1 MPARVYRHY
10 DQAAL
15 DGQYNLRAAVPE
27 HPDYFRRWAEASAAA
42 REALDAHLD
51 LSYGDHPNETLDYFP
66 APEHGAPLL
75 VFIHGGYW
83 QALDKG
89 DFSFL
94 APPWTERGASF
105 ASINYPLAP
114 DASIAEI
121 LESCRAAVLWLWR
134 NAHALGAERKRLVLC
149 GHSTGGHLASLLLAS
164 RWSDLGALPDDLVA
178 GACSVSGVYDLEPIR
193 LSYQNPVLKLDPAS
207 ARALS
212 PIRVR
217 PPRGLPL
224 LLAVGGGETLE
235 FLRQQEA
242 FAAAWSADGASLEAL
257 VLGQLDHFAAV
268 DCLADP
274 SGPVFDWLHRLLF
287 GR

>member
-1 MPARVYRHY
+1 MPDPVYRHY

-15 DGQYNLRAAVPE
+15 DGQYNMRAAVPE
-27 HPDYFRRWAEASAAA
+27 HPDHFRRWAEASAAA

-51 LSYGDHPNETLDYFP
+51 LAYGDHPNETLDYFP

-83 QALDKG
+83 QSLDKG

-94 APPWTERGASF
+94 APLWTGRGVSF

-114 DASIAEI
+114 DAGIAEI
-121 LESCRAAVLWLWR
+121 LESCRAAVLWLWH

-149 GHSTGGHLASLLLAS
+149 GHSAGGHLASLVLAS
-164 RWSDLGALPDDLVA
+164 RWSGLGALPDDLVK

-193 LSYQNPVLKLDPAS
+193 LSYQNPILKLDAAS

-212 PIRVR
+212 PIHAR
-217 PPRGLPL
+217 PPQDLPL
-224 LLAVGGGETLE
+224 LLAVGGGETAE

-242 FAAAWSADGASLEAL
+242 FAAAWGAAGASLEAL
-257 VLGQLDHFAAV
+257 VLGRLDHFAAV

-274 SGPVFDWLHRLLF
+274 GGPVFAWLHRLLF
-287 GR
+287 AR